1 MPVRE
6 VELAWCSFKKRA
18 EVLMSMLRNALII
31 LICLSFGSALAA
43 DPFCPDAAVRVSV
56 LLMPP
61 PQRDSAQTKAEL
73 QELLH
78 LQRSRTP
85 EQVKHAKD
93 DDHRTVERFLD
104 GTGIT
109 VDQLSPEAR
118 HLFDCIANSVREAV
132 HEAKTSFAR
141 TRPYRVEG
149 NKLHVLKT
157 LSDQD
162 SSSYPSG
169 HATYGAA
176 VGLVLAEI
184 FPEKKDAIDKRI
196 ETYGYSRLV
205 SGAHFRSDVYA
216 GQVAGAAI
224 AASLLSNE
232 AFREELKNVRVELRR
247 AAGMT
252 P

>member
-1 MPVRE
+1 MVRSGDFG
-6 VELAWCSFKKRA
+6 ATRINCASIA
-18 EVLMSMLRNALII
+18 LRIAFII
-31 LICLSFGSALAA
+31 LASLPISLPAAAA
-43 DPFCPDAAVRVSV
+43 DPSCPDAAVRLSV

-61 PQRDSAQTKAEL
+61 PQTDGAQTRAEL

-78 LQRSRTP
+78 LQRARTP
-85 EQVKHAKD
+85 EQVRHAKD

-104 GTGIT
+104 GMGIK
-109 VDQLSPEAR
+109 VDQLSPSTK
-118 HLFDCIANSVREAV
+118 HFFDCISGSVREAV
-132 HEAKTSFAR
+132 HEAKTSFKR
-141 TRPYRVEG
+141 TRPYRLDR

-176 VGLVLAEI
+176 VGLVLTEI
-184 FPEKKDAIDKRI
+184 FPEKKEEIHKRI
-196 ETYGYSRLV
+196 QDYGYSRLV

-216 GQVAGAAI
+216 GQIAGAAI
-224 AASLLSNE
+224 AVSLLNTE
-232 AFREELKNVRVELRR
+232 TFREDLKNVRIELRK
-247 AAGMT
+247 AAGLA

>member
-1 MPVRE
+1 
-6 VELAWCSFKKRA
+6 
-18 EVLMSMLRNALII
+18 MLRSALVI
-31 LICLSFGSALAA
+31 LICLSFGAPALAV
-43 DPFCPDAAVRVSV
+43 DPSCPDAAVRVSL

-61 PQRDSAQTKAEL
+61 PQRDSAQTRAEL

-78 LQRSRTP
+78 LQKSRTP
-85 EQVKHAKD
+85 KQVKHAKD
-93 DDHRTVERFLD
+93 DDQRTVERFLD

-109 VDQLSPEAR
+109 VEQLSPAAK
-118 HLFDCIANSVREAV
+118 HLFDCIANSVGEAV
-132 HEAKTSFAR
+132 HEAKTSFTR
-141 TRPYRVEG
+141 TRPYLVEG

-184 FPEKKDAIDKRI
+184 FPEKKKDIQKRI
-196 ETYGYSRLV
+196 QDYGYSRLV

-216 GQVAGAAI
+216 GQVAGGAI

>member
-1 MPVRE
+1 
-6 VELAWCSFKKRA
+6 
-18 EVLMSMLRNALII
+18 MLRNAFII
-31 LICLSFGSALAA
+31 LICLSFGAPALAD
-43 DPFCPDAAVRVSV
+43 DPSCPDAAVRVSV

-61 PQRDSAQTKAEL
+61 PQRDSAQTRAEL

-78 LQRSRTP
+78 LQKSRTP
-85 EQVKHAKD
+85 EQVKQAKD
-93 DDHRTVERFLD
+93 DDHRTVERFLA
-104 GTGIT
+104 GTGIKLE
-109 VDQLSPEAR
+109 QLSPAAK
-118 HLFDCIANSVREAV
+118 HLFDCISSAVREAV
-132 HEAKTSFAR
+132 HEAKTSFVR

-157 LSDQD
+157 LSDKD

-176 VGLVLAEI
+176 VGLVLTEI
-184 FPEKKDAIDKRI
+184 FPEKKREIQKRI
-196 ETYGYSRLV
+196 QDYGYSRLV

-216 GQVAGAAI
+216 GQIAGAAI

-232 AFREELKNVRVELRR
+232 AFRDELKNVRIELRK
-247 AAGMT
+247 AAGMA